1 MEDTPDGSNV
11 APEGQS
17 VAISDVNATV
27 VPASEIIT
35 GTEKELAE
43 RLVGDNGGKYVRF
56 ALAALSSIPGVGLI
70 SAFSNLAAEADQE
83 TVNDLL
89 RMWIQEQKEK
99 IRELGITVEDILK
112 RLDKFGEEVHKRLED
127 PAYLALVRQTFRSWN
142 DAATQDK
149 RQMFKQLITNA
160 GAITLCPDSLVRLFI
175 TWLNQYHEDH
185 FQVIKQIYENKGI
198 TRGSIWDHIHSERPR
213 ENSAEADLYR
223 YLIRELSTGGVI
235 RQSRE
240 TNEYG
245 EFVRQSTKGTRHSS
259 GSSSS
264 TMESSFEDT
273 KPYELTGLGSQ
284 FVRYVMTEADPQLGD
299 GIAR

>member
-1 MEDTPDGSNV
+1 MQLHGRYSDGSNV

-99 IRELGITVEDILK
+99 IREWGSLWKIFLNVSINSAK
-112 RLDKFGEEVHKRLED
+112 RCNKRLED

-142 DAATQDK
+142 DLLPRISGK
-149 RQMFKQLITNA
+149 CLSSLLQMLVPSHSS
-160 GAITLCPDSLVRLFI
+160 PDSLVRLFYN
-175 TWLNQYHEDH
+175 LAKPVPRGP
-185 FQVIKQIYENKGI
+185 FPGNK
-198 TRGSIWDHIHSERPR
+198 
-213 ENSAEADLYR
+213 
-223 YLIRELSTGGVI
+223 
-235 RQSRE
+235 
-240 TNEYG
+240 TN
-245 EFVRQSTKGTRHSS
+245 
-259 GSSSS
+259 
-264 TMESSFEDT
+264 
-273 KPYELTGLGSQ
+273 
-284 FVRYVMTEADPQLGD
+284 
-299 GIAR
+299 I